1 MGMIQFAGVDS
12 VANLESTGFNRLAR
26 QPDEQGEMY
35 QPLDLLFT
43 EELTTL
49 PAEVADDADV
59 GTDVVDTVPEDATEQ
74 LESFTNMPP
83 MFILNDEAASL
94 SSARLAQ
101 PDVEMNSGKE
111 GGAVQDRAPSILAQP
126 DAEINS
132 GKEGGAVHDR
142 APSISVALR
151 SLSVYGRSE
160 TERPHIVEQTTL
172 GKDKPA
178 FSVTDFSR
186 MMVGQ
191 QAAQTGDL
199 PLRDKLIA
207 SLQPLLG
214 GKVPFELDSGV
225 PELKGGMGNLLSS
238 PLSRPSEYQWA
249 PAKLADN
256 PAHWGQQLVDVL
268 KDKVELQVNQQ
279 IKQAHIRLDPPEL
292 GRLELTVRVDG
303 DRLNVQLNVTN
314 PAVRD
319 ALIQSMERLRMSLA
333 PHHVGGVEVNVGQG
347 GEQGQQEKWQQQQIM
362 AGRRQWQED
371 IEPTDSTM
379 RDWLNTLV

>member
-12 VANLESTGFNRLAR
+12 VATLESTGFNRLAR

-35 QPLDLLFT
+35 QPLDLPFT
-43 EELTTL
+43 EELTAL
-49 PAEVADDADV
+49 PAEVVDDADA
-59 GTDVVDTVPEDATEQ
+59 GIDVVDTAPEDATEL

-83 MFILNDEAASL
+83 VFILNDEVVRL

-101 PDVEMNSGKE
+101 PDAEMNSGQD
-111 GGAVQDRAPSILAQP
+111 GG
-126 DAEINS
+126 
-132 GKEGGAVHDR
+132 GVHDR
-142 APSISVALR
+142 SPSISVALR
-151 SLSVYGRSE
+151 SLSAY
-160 TERPHIVEQTTL
+160 PHIVEQITL

-214 GKVPFELDSGV
+214 EKGSFEPYSGV
-225 PELKGGMGNLLSS
+225 PELKGGMGNLLSL

-268 KDKVELQVNQQ
+268 KDKVEIQVNQQ

-319 ALIQSMERLRMSLA
+319 ALIQSMERLRISLA
-333 PHHVGGVEVNVGQG
+333 PHHAGGVEVNVGQG
-347 GEQGQQEKWQQQQIM
+347 GEQAQQEKWQQQQVM